1 MALAQLATQ
10 LPPSGPVSSGLVATP
25 AGTQATAL
33 LLPSVVNYVGT
44 VATAADAVK
53 LGPAPNL
60 NDSILVVNQGAASM
74 QVFGSGTDTING
86 VATATGV
93 AQAAGVAALYLCT
106 AVGAVDKWNRFLQA

>member
-10 LPPSGPVSSGLVATP
+10 LPPSGPVASGLVATP
-25 AGTQATAL
+25 GGVQATAL
-33 LLPSVVNYVGT
+33 LLPGVVNYVGT
-44 VATAADAVK
+44 VATAADAVR
-53 LGPAPNL
+53 LAPAPSL

-93 AQAAGVAALYLCT
+93 AQAAGVAALYICT
-106 AVGAVDKWNRFLQA
+106 AVGAVNKWNRFLQA